1 VPALEFR
8 FGLTLKGGDGGPV
21 LVDVFRS
28 VLALVGLKGE
38 AAERLLDQAM
48 AEQRAAPAGD
58 CTLSFNSHAGEL
70 EIALSQA
77 GRNWRTSC
85 PVPIR

>member
-1 VPALEFR
+1 MPALEFR
-8 FGLTLKGGDGGPV
+8 FGLTLKGGDGSHV

-28 VLALVGLKGE
+28 VLAHVGLKGE

-48 AEQRAAPAGD
+48 AERRAAPAGD
-58 CTLSFNSHAGEL
+58 CTLSFTSQAGEL
-70 EIALSQA
+70 EVALSQA
-77 GRNWRTSC
+77 GHTWRTSC